1 MVFTHGYCDPTM
13 PKSINVSPDR
23 FTQPGRLSMPDIPV
37 YAYTG
42 TLAAEVQSRGD
53 TTLKEVLRHMLI
65 IREFETMLNALRSTG
80 EYNNIKCPYRGPAHL
95 SIGQEASA
103 VGTAL
108 ALAPEDHILGSHRSH
123 GEFLAKGLSAINQLS
138 DNRLGDIMTSHADGT
153 LLHAVQASVGGDGKS
168 LAENFLLMGFLSEIL
183 MRACGFNR
191 GMGGSMHAFF
201 PPFGAYPNNAI
212 VGGSAGIAAGSA
224 LRKRTSGD
232 GITVSITGDGST
244 GCGPVWEAMNFAA
257 MGQFET
263 LWQDK
268 PDTGLPVLF
277 LFNNNFYAMGGQ
289 TSGETMAWDR
299 LSRIAAGVNDL
310 GMHAETVDGTQPLAV
325 ADAVERQRRHLM
337 AGNGPALLDVECY
350 RYSGHSTSDA
360 NAYRSREEM
369 SEWQAHDAITR
380 YQDELLTSGVMSES
394 DVDDMKAAVV
404 EQIVRITEAA
414 SKPEIAPLVDV
425 HSNPTLIGNLMFNHS
440 QIELPDNDPST
451 VRDVSGCSR
460 IRQNGKKS
468 RNGLSDEGKPLSPMR
483 AITLRDGLFESVLH
497 HMSHDDR
504 LIIYGEECREWGG
517 AFGVYRGLSDLF
529 AHDRVFNSP
538 ISEATIVATAV
549 GYAMEGGRALVELM
563 YADFIGR
570 AGDEILNQMSKW
582 QAMSGGSLSIPV
594 VLRCS
599 VGSKYGAQHSQDWS
613 SLVAHVPGLNVVYP
627 ATPYDAKGLMAT
639 ALASNDPTIF
649 FESQR
654 LYDSVE
660 TFNALGVPE
669 TYYQIPF
676 GEPDV
681 KRKGDDVTILS
692 IGPGLTPA
700 LSAADFMAAE
710 YGKSVEIIDARSLVP
725 FNYDVLLASVRKT
738 GRLIIVSE
746 ACERGSFAMT
756 VSSTVSRYAFK
767 ALKAAP
773 RVIGSPNWIVPG
785 AEMESTFFAQAEDL
799 VDVMAVEFFP
809 ELEAKAKGVRQWD
822 DLELAAR
829 GL

>member
-1 MVFTHGYCDPTM
+1 M
-13 PKSINVSPDR
+13 PKTIDVSPNR
-23 FTQPGRLSMPDIPV
+23 FARAGQLLMPEIPV
-37 YAYTG
+37 YAYQRSMDEE
-42 TLAAEVQSRGD
+42 LQVRGA
-53 TTLKEVLRHMLI
+53 TALQEVLRHMLV

-80 EYNNIKCPYRGPAHL
+80 EYNGVQCAYRGPAHL
-95 SIGQEASA
+95 SVGQEASA
-103 VGTAL
+103 VGAAL
-108 ALAPEDHILGSHRSH
+108 ALSPEDHILGNHRSH

-138 DNRLGDIMTSHADGT
+138 DNRLGDIMTSHADGA
-153 LLHAVQASVGGDGKS
+153 LLQAVQGSVGGDGKA
-168 LAENFLLMGFLSEIL
+168 LAENFLLLGFLTEIL
-183 MRACGFNR
+183 MRACGFNH

-224 LRKRTSGD
+224 LRKRTTGD

-257 MGQFET
+257 MGQFES
-263 LWQDK
+263 LWKDQPDK
-268 PDTGLPVLF
+268 GLPVLF
-277 LFNNNFYAMGGQ
+277 FFNNNFYAMGGQ
-289 TSGETMAWDR
+289 TIGETMAWDR
-299 LSRIAAGVNDL
+299 LSRIASGINELA
-310 GMHAETVDGTQPLAV
+310 MHAETVDGTQPMAV
-325 ADAVERQRRHLM
+325 ADAVERQRVHLV

-360 NAYRSREEM
+360 NVYRSREEM
-369 SEWQAHDAITR
+369 SEWQAHDAISR
-380 YQDELLTSGVMSES
+380 YADELQASGVMSGAEIE
-394 DVDDMKAAVV
+394 DMKAAVV
-404 EQIVRITEAA
+404 EQVLRVTEAA
-414 SKPEIAPLVDV
+414 SNPSIAPVVDIRK
-425 HSNPTLIGNLMFNHS
+425 NPTLIGDLMFNHTS
-440 QIELPDNDPST
+440 IDLPKTDATT
-451 VRDVSGCSR
+451 VIDTSGCSR

-468 RNGLSDEGKPLSPMR
+468 RRGTDDEGKALSPMR

-497 HMSHDDR
+497 HMSHDQS

-529 AHDRVFNSP
+529 PHHRVFNSP

-613 SLVAHVPGLNVVYP
+613 SLITHVPGLNVVYP

-639 ALASNDPTIF
+639 ALASNDPTVF

-654 LYDSVE
+654 LYDTVE
-660 TFNALGVPE
+660 NFHENGVPDE
-669 TYYQIPF
+669 YYQIPF

-681 KRKGDDVTILS
+681 KREGTDITILS
-692 IGPGLTPA
+692 IGPCLYPA
-700 LSAADFMAAE
+700 LTAATRMDTE
-710 YGKSVEIIDARSLVP
+710 HGKSVEVIDARSLVP
-725 FNYDVLLASVRKT
+725 FNYERLLASVRKT
-738 GRLIIVSE
+738 GRLIVVSE

-756 VSSTVSRYAFK
+756 ISATVAKHAF
-767 ALKAAP
+767 ADLKAPP
-773 RVIGSPNWIVPG
+773 RVVGSPNWIVPG
-785 AEMESTFFAQAEDL
+785 AEMESTYFPQADDL
-799 VDVMAVEFFP
+799 VDVMTQDFFP
-809 ELEAKAKGVRQWD
+809 ELDASNHGVRQWSD
-822 DLELAAR
+822 IELAAR

>member
-1 MVFTHGYCDPTM
+1 M
-13 PKSINVSPDR
+13 PKTIDVSPIR
-23 FTQPGRLSMPDIPV
+23 FERTGQLVMPEIPV
-37 YAYTG
+37 YAYQRPMG
-42 TLAAEVQSRGD
+42 EELQSRGD
-53 TTLKEVLRHMLI
+53 TALKEVLRHMLI

-80 EYNNIKCPYRGPAHL
+80 EHNGVKCDYRGPAHL
-95 SIGQEASA
+95 SVGQEASA
-103 VGTAL
+103 VGAAL
-108 ALAPEDHILGSHRSH
+108 ALSPEDHILGNHRSH

-138 DNRLGDIMTSHADGT
+138 DNKLGDIMTSHADGA
-153 LLHAVQASVGGDGKS
+153 LLHAVQNSVGGEGKV
-168 LAENFLLMGFLSEIL
+168 LAENFLLLGFLSEIL
-183 MRACGFNR
+183 MRACGFNH

-224 LRKRTSGD
+224 LRKRTTED

-257 MGQFET
+257 MGQFES
-263 LWQDK
+263 LWRDK

-277 LFNNNFYAMGGQ
+277 FFNNNFYAMGGQ
-289 TSGETMAWDR
+289 TIGETMAWDR
-299 LSRIAAGVNDL
+299 LSRIASGINEQA
-310 GMHAETVDGTQPLAV
+310 MHAETVDGTQPLAV
-325 ADAVERQRRHLM
+325 ADAVERQRTHLI

-360 NAYRSREEM
+360 NVYRSREEM
-369 SEWQAHDAITR
+369 AEWQAHDAIHR
-380 YQDELLTSGVMSES
+380 YAEELQIAGVMSSS

-404 EQIVRITEAA
+404 EQVLRVTEAA
-414 SKPEIAPLVDV
+414 SNTAVAPIVDI
-425 HSNPTLIGNLMFNHS
+425 NTRPTLIGELMFNNTS
-440 QIELPDNDPST
+440 IELPKTDATT
-451 VRDVSGCSR
+451 VIDSSGCSR
-460 IRQNGKKS
+460 VRQNKKKS
-468 RNGLSDEGKPLSPMR
+468 RSGLSEDGKNLSPMR

-497 HMSHDDR
+497 HMAHDER

-517 AFGVYRGLSDLF
+517 AFGVYRGLSDIFPHHRL
-529 AHDRVFNSP
+529 FNSP

-613 SLVAHVPGLNVVYP
+613 SLITHVPGLNVVYP
-627 ATPYDAKGLMAT
+627 ATPYDAKGLMAS
-639 ALASNDPTIF
+639 ALASNDPTVF

-654 LYDSVE
+654 LYDTVE
-660 TFNALGVPE
+660 TFYATGVPE
-669 TYYQIPF
+669 AYYQVPF

-681 KRKGDDVTILS
+681 KREGSDVTILS
-692 IGPGLTPA
+692 IGPCLYPA
-700 LSAADFMAAE
+700 LKAADRMAAE
-710 YGKSVEIIDARSLVP
+710 HGKSVEIIDARSLVP
-725 FNYDVLLASVRKT
+725 FNYNLLLSSVRKT
-738 GRLIIVSE
+738 GRFIIVSE

-756 VSSTVSRYAFK
+756 ISATVARHAF
-767 ALKAAP
+767 ADLKVGP
-773 RVIGSPNWIVPG
+773 RVVGSPNWIVPG
-785 AEMESTFFAQAEDL
+785 AEMESTYFPQAEDL
-799 VDVMAVEFFP
+799 IDVMTQEFFP
-809 ELEAKAKGVRQWD
+809 ELSAPIEGVRRWSE
-822 DLELAAR
+822 LELAAR